1 MVVALKGV
9 AIPLLVGRTFWWANV
24 PIVPLN
30 PLMPREIA
38 AKAIRVLF
46 LFGKRSFVAERCQ
59 AELAH
64 GTRSRGERL
73 KFLGNRM
80 LPGRAAEESVWQA
93 SHRRTSQL
101 PLAMR
106 KHLRAYP
113 AVVRFRRMAFA
124 GIAARCNSLA
134 P

>member
-9 AIPLLVGRTFWWANV
+9 AIPLLIGRPFWWAHV

-38 AKAIRVLF
+38 EKSIRVLL

-59 AELAH
+59 AQLAH

-93 SHRRTSQL
+93 LHRRTSPL
-101 PLAMR
+101 PLTMR
-106 KHLRAYP
+106 KHTPYIPR
-113 AVVRFRRMAFA
+113 
-124 GIAARCNSLA
+124 S
-134 P
+134 